1 MPPQKTHVLLM
12 GQTPPPWH
20 GQAVATQIL
29 FEHDWPGFEVHRL
42 RMEFSEEMLEVGRFQ
57 WKKIRHLF
65 RLIRKAREILRG
77 NPGCVLF
84 YPPASAKWV
93 PFLRDL
99 VFLTS
104 VRRLAGST
112 VFIFHASGLPVF
124 ANAGPVRRLMG
135 RAAYQ
140 GADVALE
147 VAQEA
152 VTPHEVFAA
161 KAWQWCP
168 CAIAVPDSGY
178 QRGPDQ
184 APLTVLFVGSL
195 QEGKGVV
202 EIFKTAA
209 LLKEQGRERDFRF
222 RIVGKWFSQE
232 FESAIRHL
240 RTESK
245 LEEMVELAGQL
256 TGDDKWRA
264 YAGADVF
271 FFPSHYASEA
281 TPIVLMEA
289 LGMGLPL
296 LTTQWAGIP
305 AMLEGCETAWLLPVR
320 SPDQY
325 AATLIDLFGRRH
337 ELDGM
342 HQASRAFYQKNFLPE
357 RFIERVGNAFVSAAG
372 ASTAEACG
380 GGVSPSLD
388 IKADTEAPTHET
400 ATVTDRRYSSEAFE
414 SSIQNPKSKINPPS
428 SDLRPSTFRPSD
440 SSYSPSKIQNPKS
453 KIHITAYLADQNP
466 GYDRSFGISRM
477 SQVVLDALASLDG
490 VAIEAITSKTSQQP
504 PANVTSTCVL
514 PWGTRRK
521 WIRFLTD
528 HFHPLFLRR
537 ASVSDVYYFPK
548 GYLPLLSFYCRPS
561 VVTIHDTIIQYDE
574 DHYPEWRHPWEYA
587 YWSKMLKHTLLN
599 ADRIMTV
606 SESSKAQIERFMARH
621 SIRSKPIIVT
631 YEPCL
636 YESLEQPV
644 EPRKENY
651 VIHLASSEPHKRTA
665 HLIRWWHD
673 AEMMGREL
681 PTLHLIGSVPEEVVS
696 LLADSHSIVRRAF
709 LSESAL
715 QAVYLE
721 ARALILPS
729 EIEGFGLP
737 ALEAYYL
744 GTPVCFVRG
753 TSVEEVL
760 GVATCKGGFSLDQP
774 ESLFSALAEVMR
786 MSPGEVR
793 ECGLKLR
800 EVYAAE
806 KVVERMMA
814 VFHEVKDR

>member
-1 MPPQKTHVLLM
+1 MPSQKTHVLLM

-65 RLIRKAREILRG
+65 RLIRKAREILRE

-104 VRRLAGST
+104 VRLLAGST

-124 ANAGPVRRLMG
+124 AKAGPVRRLMG
-135 RAAYQ
+135 RLAYR
-140 GADVALE
+140 GAEVALE

-152 VTPHEVFAA
+152 ITPHEVFAA
-161 KAWQWCP
+161 KSWQWCP
-168 CAIAVPDSGY
+168 CAIAVPDLVHEP
-178 QRGPDQ
+178 RPDQ

-357 RFIERVGNAFVSAAG
+357 RFIERVGNAFVSAAC

-388 IKADTEAPTHET
+388 IKADTDAPTHET

-414 SSIQNPKSKINPPS
+414 SNIQNPKSKIS
-428 SDLRPSTFRPSD
+428 
-440 SSYSPSKIQNPKS
+440 
-453 KIHITAYLADQNP
+453 ITAYLADQNP
-466 GYDRSFGISRM
+466 GHDRSFGISRM
-477 SQVVLDALASLDG
+477 SQVVLEALQAG
-490 VAIEAITSKTSQQP
+490 GRVQIETITSRTSQQA
-504 PANVTSTCVL
+504 PAGVESTRIL

-528 HFHPLFLRR
+528 HFHPLFLPC
-537 ASVSDVYYFPK
+537 APVPDIYYFPK
-548 GYLPLLSFYCRPS
+548 GYLPLFSRFCHPS

-574 DHYPEWRHPWEYA
+574 DHYPRWRKRIEYA
-587 YWSKMLKHTLLN
+587 YWALMLKHTLRN
-599 ADRIMTV
+599 ADRILTV
-606 SESSKAQIERFMARH
+606 SKSSKRQIREFMERHGIMRNE
-621 SIRSKPIIVT
+621 ITVT

-636 YESLEQPV
+636 YEDIPQPV
-644 EPRKENY
+644 EPTKENH
-651 VIHLASSEPHKRTA
+651 VIHLASCEPHKRTA
-665 HLIRWWHD
+665 HLIRWWHE
-673 AEMMGREL
+673 AESQGRNL
-681 PTLHLIGSVPEEVVS
+681 PMLHLIGTVPPEVKS
-696 LLADSHSIVRRAF
+696 LLASSHSIVKSPF
-709 LSESAL
+709 LEEAAL
-715 QAVYLE
+715 QAAYRS

-753 TSVEEVL
+753 TSVEEIL
-760 GVATCKGGFSLDQP
+760 GVATAKGGFSL
-774 ESLFSALAEVMR
+774 ESADSLWRALDEVMA
-786 MSPGEVR
+786 MPAEEVR

-800 EVYAAE
+800 ETYAAE

-814 VFHEVKDR
+814 VFQQVRNCKC